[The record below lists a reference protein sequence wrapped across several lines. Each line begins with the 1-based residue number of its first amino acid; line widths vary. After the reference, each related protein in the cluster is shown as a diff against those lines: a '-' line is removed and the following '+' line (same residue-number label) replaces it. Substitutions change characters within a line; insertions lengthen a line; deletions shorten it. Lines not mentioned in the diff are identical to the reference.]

1 MNTKNKKT
9 VVIKIGTTSLI
20 SEGKLMEP
28 IVISLAQKIKELQKS
43 HNFVIVTSGAV
54 SLGAH
59 ELDYKSRPTSM
70 KKLQVASSV
79 GQIKLINEYQTIFS
93 KYSLKIAQVLITKNL
108 IDDREQFINTT
119 QALNELL
126 FQNIIPVIN
135 ENDIVAT
142 EELKFGDNDRL
153 SAIVSII
160 VNASKLLIITNK
172 EGLYDFNPDK
182 NSEAKVIDFIQYDS
196 SQLTDL
202 IPISEHGEGQGG
214 FSTKIMAA
222 QMAGFSGIPTQI
234 ISWSEENITKAING
248 EQVGTLILESENK
261 IRLKKLWI
269 AYGMRP
275 ISRVTIDE
283 GAYSAL
289 KNDASLL
296 YSGVI
301 DVDKKFNINDGL
313 EIVFDENVVAK
324 GLAKIA
330 SDDKNKNGV
339 LIHKDDLI
347 IL

>member
-1 MNTKNKKT
+1 LNTKNKKT

-301 DVDKKFNINDGL
+301 DIDKKFNINDGL

>member
-1 MNTKNKKT
+1 MNIKNKKT
-9 VVIKIGTTSLI
+9 IVIKIGTTSLI
-20 SEGKLMEP
+20 KEGQLMEP
-28 IVISLAQKIKELQKS
+28 IVVSLAQKIKDLQES

-59 ELDYKSRPTSM
+59 ELGYQFRPTSM

-79 GQIKLINEYQTIFS
+79 GQIKLINEYQKIFS
-93 KYSLKIAQVLITKNL
+93 KYNLKIAQVLITKNL

-126 FQNIIPVIN
+126 SQNIIPVIN

-153 SAIVSII
+153 SALVSII
-160 VNASKLLIITNK
+160 VNASKLLIVTNK

-234 ISWSEENITKAING
+234 ISWSEENVTKAING

-269 AYGMRP
+269 AYGMRL
-275 ISRVTIDE
+275 IARVTIDE
-283 GAYSAL
+283 GAYLAL

-296 YSGVI
+296 FSGVI
-301 DVDKKFNINDGL
+301 DIDGKFNINDGL
-313 EIVFDENVVAK
+313 EIFFEENVVAK
-324 GLAKIA
+324 GLAKTA
-330 SDDKNKNGV
+330 SDDTSKNSV

>member
-1 MNTKNKKT
+1 LNIKNKKT
-9 VVIKIGTTSLI
+9 IVIKIGTTSLI
-20 SEGKLMEP
+20 KEGQLMEP
-28 IVISLAQKIKELQKS
+28 IVVSLAQKIKDLQES

-59 ELDYKSRPTSM
+59 ELGYQFRPTSM

-79 GQIKLINEYQTIFS
+79 GQIKLINEYQKIFS
-93 KYSLKIAQVLITKNL
+93 KYNLKIAQVLITKNL

-126 FQNIIPVIN
+126 SQNIIPVIN

-160 VNASKLLIITNK
+160 VNASKLIIVTNK

-234 ISWSEENITKAING
+234 ISWSEENVTKAING

-269 AYGMRP
+269 AYGMRL
-275 ISRVTIDE
+275 IARVTIDE
-283 GAYSAL
+283 GAYLAL

-296 YSGVI
+296 FSGVI
-301 DVDKKFNINDGL
+301 DIDGKFNINDGL
-313 EIVFDENVVAK
+313 EIFFEENVVAK
-324 GLAKIA
+324 GLAKTA
-330 SDDKNKNGV
+330 SDDTSKNSV

>member
-1 MNTKNKKT
+1 MNIKNKKT
-9 VVIKIGTTSLI
+9 IVIKIGTTSLI
-20 SEGKLMEP
+20 KEGQLMEP
-28 IVISLAQKIKELQKS
+28 IVVSLAQKIKDLQES

-54 SLGAH
+54 SLGAY
-59 ELDYKSRPTSM
+59 ELGYQFRPTSM

-79 GQIKLINEYQTIFS
+79 GQIKLINEYQKIFS
-93 KYSLKIAQVLITKNL
+93 KYNLKIAQVLITKNL

-126 FQNIIPVIN
+126 SQNIIPVIN

-160 VNASKLLIITNK
+160 VNASKLLIVTNK

-234 ISWSEENITKAING
+234 ISWSEENVTKAING

-269 AYGMRP
+269 AYGMRL
-275 ISRVTIDE
+275 IARVTIDE
-283 GAYSAL
+283 GAYLAL

-296 YSGVI
+296 FSGVI
-301 DVDKKFNINDGL
+301 DIDGKFNINDGL
-313 EIVFDENVVAK
+313 EIFFEENVVAK
-324 GLAKIA
+324 GLAKTA
-330 SDDKNKNGV
+330 SDDTSKNSV

>member
-20 SEGKLMEP
+20 REGKLMEP

-126 FQNIIPVIN
+126 SQNIIPVIN

>member
-20 SEGKLMEP
+20 REGKLMEP
-28 IVISLAQKIKELQKS
+28 IVISLAQKIKELQES

-54 SLGAH
+54 SLGAY

-126 FQNIIPVIN
+126 SQNIIPVIN

-313 EIVFDENVVAK
+313 EIVFDKNVVAK

>member
-1 MNTKNKKT
+1 MNIKNKKT
-9 VVIKIGTTSLI
+9 IVIKIGTTSLI
-20 SEGKLMEP
+20 KEGQLMEP
-28 IVISLAQKIKELQKS
+28 IVVSLAQKIKDLQES

-59 ELDYKSRPTSM
+59 ELGYQFRPTSM

-79 GQIKLINEYQTIFS
+79 GQIKLINEYQKIFS
-93 KYSLKIAQVLITKNL
+93 KYNLKIAQVLITKNL

-126 FQNIIPVIN
+126 SQNIIPVIN

-160 VNASKLLIITNK
+160 VNASKLIIVTNK

-234 ISWSEENITKAING
+234 ISWSEENVTKAING

-269 AYGMRP
+269 AYGMRL
-275 ISRVTIDE
+275 IARVTIDE
-283 GAYSAL
+283 GAYLAL

-296 YSGVI
+296 FSGVI
-301 DVDKKFNINDGL
+301 DIDGKFNINDGL
-313 EIVFDENVVAK
+313 EIFFEENVVAK
-324 GLAKIA
+324 GLAKTA
-330 SDDKNKNGV
+330 SDDTSKNSV

>member
-1 MNTKNKKT
+1 MNIKNKKT
-9 VVIKIGTTSLI
+9 IVIKIGTTSLI
-20 SEGKLMEP
+20 KEGQLMEP
-28 IVISLAQKIKELQKS
+28 IVVSLAQKIKDLQES

-59 ELDYKSRPTSM
+59 ELGYQFRPTSM

-79 GQIKLINEYQTIFS
+79 GQIKLINEYQKIFS
-93 KYSLKIAQVLITKNL
+93 KYNLKIAQVLITKNL

-126 FQNIIPVIN
+126 SQNIIPVIN

-160 VNASKLLIITNK
+160 VNASKLIIVTNK

-234 ISWSEENITKAING
+234 ISWSEENVTKAING

-269 AYGMRP
+269 AYGMRL
-275 ISRVTIDE
+275 IARVTIDE
-283 GAYSAL
+283 GAYLAL

-296 YSGVI
+296 FSGVI
-301 DVDKKFNINDGL
+301 DIDGKFNINDGL
-313 EIVFDENVVAK
+313 EIFFEENVVAK
-324 GLAKIA
+324 GLAKTA
-330 SDDKNKNGV
+330 SDDTSKNSV

-347 IL
+347 IF

>member
-1 MNTKNKKT
+1 MNIKNKKT
-9 VVIKIGTTSLI
+9 IVIKIGTTSLI
-20 SEGKLMEP
+20 KEGQLMEP
-28 IVISLAQKIKELQKS
+28 IVVSLAQKIKDLQES

-59 ELDYKSRPTSM
+59 ELGYQFRPTSM

-79 GQIKLINEYQTIFS
+79 GQIKLINEYQKIFS
-93 KYSLKIAQVLITKNL
+93 KYNLKIAQVLITKNL

-126 FQNIIPVIN
+126 SQNIIPVIN

-160 VNASKLLIITNK
+160 VNASKLIIVTNK
-172 EGLYDFNPDK
+172 EGLYNFNPDK

-214 FSTKIMAA
+214 FSTNIMAA
-222 QMAGFSGIPTQI
+222 QMACFSGIPTQI
-234 ISWSEENITKAING
+234 ISWSEENVTKAING

-269 AYGMRP
+269 AYGMRL
-275 ISRVTIDE
+275 IARVTIDE
-283 GAYSAL
+283 GAYLAL

-296 YSGVI
+296 FSGVI
-301 DVDKKFNINDGL
+301 DIDGKFNINDGL
-313 EIVFDENVVAK
+313 VIFFEENVVAK
-324 GLAKIA
+324 GLAKTA
-330 SDDKNKNGV
+330 SDDTSKNSV

>member
-1 MNTKNKKT
+1 MKNKKNI
-9 VVIKIGTTSLI
+9 VIKLGTTSIIQDNMLDI
-20 SEGKLMEP
+20 QFIE
-28 IVISLAQKIKELQKS
+28 SLAKCIKTLHEEGVSTL
-43 HNFVIVTSGAV
+43 IVTSGAV
-54 SLGAH
+54 QLGAN
-59 ELDYKSRPTSM
+59 ELNLQKRPTNLKS
-70 KKLQVASSV
+70 LQVASSI
-79 GQIKLINEYQTIFS
+79 GQIELINSYKEIFQ
-93 KYSLKIAQVLITKNL
+93 KYGLRVVQVLMSKNVL
-108 IDDREQFINTT
+108 EDRSQFVNTT
-119 QALNELL
+119 AALNELIN
-126 FQNIIPVIN
+126 QEIVPVIN

-160 VNASKLLIITNK
+160 VNASKLLIVTNK

-234 ISWSEENITKAING
+234 ISWSEENVTKAING

-269 AYGMRP
+269 AYGMRL
-275 ISRVTIDE
+275 IARVTIDE
-283 GAYSAL
+283 GAYLAL

-296 YSGVI
+296 FSGVI
-301 DVDKKFNINDGL
+301 DIDGKFNINDGL
-313 EIVFDENVVAK
+313 E
-324 GLAKIA
+324 
-330 SDDKNKNGV
+330 
-339 LIHKDDLI
+339 
-347 IL
+347 

>member
-1 MNTKNKKT
+1 MA
-9 VVIKIGTTSLI
+9 
-20 SEGKLMEP
+20 E
-28 IVISLAQKIKELQKS
+28 
-43 HNFVIVTSGAV
+43 
-54 SLGAH
+54 
-59 ELDYKSRPTSM
+59 SRT
-70 KKLQVASSV
+70 
-79 GQIKLINEYQTIFS
+79 F
-93 KYSLKIAQVLITKNL
+93 
-108 IDDREQFINTT
+108 F
-119 QALNELL
+119 
-126 FQNIIPVIN
+126 
-135 ENDIVAT
+135 
-142 EELKFGDNDRL
+142 
-153 SAIVSII
+153 SII

-172 EGLYDFNPDK
+172 EGLYNFNPDK

-301 DVDKKFNINDGL
+301 DIDKKFNINDGL

>member
-9 VVIKIGTTSLI
+9 VVIKIGTTSLV

-126 FQNIIPVIN
+126 SQNIIPVIN

-269 AYGMRP
+269 AYGMQP

-313 EIVFDENVVAK
+313 EIVFDKNVVAK
-324 GLAKIA
+324 GLAKLA

>member
-20 SEGKLMEP
+20 REGKLMEP
-28 IVISLAQKIKELQKS
+28 IVISLAQKIKELQES

-93 KYSLKIAQVLITKNL
+93 KYNLKIAQVLITKNL

-126 FQNIIPVIN
+126 SQNIIPVIN

-269 AYGMRP
+269 AYGMRS

>member
-1 MNTKNKKT
+1 LNTKNKQT

-20 SEGKLMEP
+20 KDGKLMEP
-28 IVISLAQKIKELQKS
+28 IVVSLAQKIKKLQDS

-59 ELDYKSRPTSM
+59 KLGYKSRPTSM

-79 GQIKLINEYQTIFS
+79 GQIKLINEYQRIFTE
-93 KYSLKIAQVLITKNL
+93 YNLKIAQVLITKNL

-126 FQNIIPVIN
+126 TQNIIPVIN

-172 EGLYDFNPDK
+172 KGLYDFNPDK
-182 NSEAKVIDFIQYDS
+182 NSNAKVIDFIEYDS

-202 IPISEHGEGQGG
+202 ISISGHGEGQGG

-234 ISWSEENITKAING
+234 ISWSEDNLSKAISG

-275 ISRVTIDE
+275 SAKVTIDE
-283 GAYSAL
+283 GAYLAL

-296 YSGVI
+296 FSGVI
-301 DVDKKFNINDGL
+301 GIDEKFNINDGI
-313 EIVFDENVVAK
+313 EIIHKENIVAK
-324 GLAKIA
+324 GLAKTD
-330 SDDKNKNGV
+330 SDDTTENSV

>member
-126 FQNIIPVIN
+126 SQNIIPVIN

>member
-1 MNTKNKKT
+1 MNTKNKRT

-20 SEGKLMEP
+20 REGKLMEP

-93 KYSLKIAQVLITKNL
+93 KYNLKIAQVLITKNL

-126 FQNIIPVIN
+126 SQNIIPVIN

-196 SQLTDL
+196 SQLTNL

-313 EIVFDENVVAK
+313 EIVFDKNVVAK

>member
-1 MNTKNKKT
+1 LNIKNKKT
-9 VVIKIGTTSLI
+9 IVIKIGTTSLI
-20 SEGKLMEP
+20 KEGQLMEP
-28 IVISLAQKIKELQKS
+28 IVVSLAQKIKNLQES

-59 ELDYKSRPTSM
+59 ELGYQFRPTSM

-79 GQIKLINEYQTIFS
+79 GQIKLINEYQKIFS
-93 KYSLKIAQVLITKNL
+93 KYNLKIAQVLITKNL

-126 FQNIIPVIN
+126 SQNIIPVIN

-160 VNASKLLIITNK
+160 VNASKLIIVTNK

-234 ISWSEENITKAING
+234 ISWSEENVTKAING

-269 AYGMRP
+269 AYGMRL
-275 ISRVTIDE
+275 IARVTIDE
-283 GAYSAL
+283 GAYLAL

-296 YSGVI
+296 FSGVI
-301 DVDKKFNINDGL
+301 DIDGKFNINDGL
-313 EIVFDENVVAK
+313 EIFFEENVVAK
-324 GLAKIA
+324 GLAKTA
-330 SDDKNKNGV
+330 SDDTSKNSV

>member
-20 SEGKLMEP
+20 QEGKLMES
-28 IVISLAQKIKELQKS
+28 IVISLAQKIKELQES

-54 SLGAH
+54 SLGAY

-126 FQNIIPVIN
+126 SQNIIPVIN

-160 VNASKLLIITNK
+160 VNASKLLIVTNK

-248 EQVGTLILESENK
+248 EQVGTLILESGNK

-275 ISRVTIDE
+275 ISRVIIDE

>member
-1 MNTKNKKT
+1 MNIKNKKT
-9 VVIKIGTTSLI
+9 IVIKIGTTSLI
-20 SEGKLMEP
+20 KEGQLMEP
-28 IVISLAQKIKELQKS
+28 IVVSLAQKIKDLQES

-59 ELDYKSRPTSM
+59 ELGYQFRPTSM

-79 GQIKLINEYQTIFS
+79 GQIKLINEYQKIFS
-93 KYSLKIAQVLITKNL
+93 KYNLKIAQVLITKNL

-126 FQNIIPVIN
+126 SQNIIPVIN

-160 VNASKLLIITNK
+160 VNASKLIIVTNK

-182 NSEAKVIDFIQYDS
+182 NSKAKVIDFIQYDS

-234 ISWSEENITKAING
+234 ISWSEENVTKAING

-269 AYGMRP
+269 AYGMRL
-275 ISRVTIDE
+275 IARVTIDE
-283 GAYSAL
+283 GAYLAL

-296 YSGVI
+296 FSGVI
-301 DVDKKFNINDGL
+301 DIDGKFNINDGL
-313 EIVFDENVVAK
+313 EIFFEENVVAK
-324 GLAKIA
+324 GLAKTA
-330 SDDKNKNGV
+330 SDDTSKNSV

>member
-1 MNTKNKKT
+1 LNTKNKKT

>member
-1 MNTKNKKT
+1 MYLHCIVLAKK
-9 VVIKIGTTSLI
+9 SLF
-20 SEGKLMEP
+20 SY
-28 IVISLAQKIKELQKS
+28 KS

>member
-126 FQNIIPVIN
+126 SQNIIPVIN

-160 VNASKLLIITNK
+160 VNASKLLIVTNK